1 MIKLLSF
8 SLAMFAA
15 TFAGKLFAQELPG
28 YQLKSN
34 QLALVSDH
42 VTTAQAAH

>member
-28 YQLKSN
+28 YQFEK
-34 QLALVSDH
+34 
-42 VTTAQAAH
+42 

>member
-8 SLAMFAA
+8 SSAMFAA

-28 YQLKSN
+28 ADR
-34 QLALVSDH
+34 ALD
-42 VTTAQAAH
+42 

>member
-28 YQLKSN
+28 ADR
-34 QLALVSDH
+34 ALD
-42 VTTAQAAH
+42 